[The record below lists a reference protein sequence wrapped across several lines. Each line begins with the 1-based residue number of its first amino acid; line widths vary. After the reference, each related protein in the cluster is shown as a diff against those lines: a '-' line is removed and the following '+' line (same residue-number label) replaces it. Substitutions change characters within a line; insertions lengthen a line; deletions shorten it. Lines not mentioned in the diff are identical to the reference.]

1 MRVVLVDAC
10 PVFREG
16 LKCVMNAIHELAVVG
31 EAGTYRDVREKI
43 HNESDLLIVDGDLEA
58 LALLRELDKAQRRP
72 RPPFVLVLSARTD
85 DYHAIQLLAAGADGY
100 MYKSTSLQVMIEA
113 IRKVARGSRYVSA
126 EVAERILVNFGKEST
141 PPRLS
146 GREYEVLC
154 LLASGLSASEIAA
167 RLLLSVKTISTY
179 RSRLLDKLHLRNNG
193 ELMRYAY
200 KEGILN

>member
-1 MRVVLVDAC
+1 MRVILVDAC

-16 LKCVMNAIHELAVVG
+16 LKCVMNGIHDVAVVA

-43 HNESDLLIVDGDLEA
+43 HNESDLLLVDGDLEA
-58 LALLRELDKAQRRP
+58 LALLRELDKAHRLR

-85 DYHAIQLLAAGADGY
+85 DYHAVQLLAAGADGY
-100 MYKSTSLQVMIEA
+100 IYKFASIQLVIEA
-113 IRKVARGSRYVSA
+113 IRKVARGGRYVIP
-126 EVAERILVNFGKEST
+126 EIAERILINFGKENT

-154 LLASGLSASEIAA
+154 LLASGLSASEIAGQ
-167 RLLLSVKTISTY
+167 LLLSVKTISTY

-193 ELMRYAY
+193 QLMRYAY